1 MPTRH
6 EIEIAGR
13 TLSIETGKLAQQAHG
28 SAVVRYGDAVVLVTA
43 VMGGVREGLDFFP
56 LTIEYEER
64 LYAVGRIPGS
74 FFRREGRP
82 TTEATLSA
90 RLIDRPLRPRFPK
103 GMRNEVQVIATILS
117 ADHVNQPD
125 ILGIIGASAALS
137 ISNIP
142 FNGPVAA
149 TRMGY
154 VDGELVVN
162 PSYEQLAAGELDLT
176 IAGGRDAVIMI
187 EAGAKEVSEE
197 IILEALRIGQENNV
211 KIIEFQDKIAAE
223 VGKPKTQPAFA
234 DAPPAELLS
243 AVESLSRPAIE
254 AIIDRGEGRGERN
267 EGVKRA
273 EKEAVERLSGDY
285 DPKAVAKAFDDVLKK
300 TVRAKVIAEGK
311 RPDGRELTEVRP
323 LSSEVALLPRAHGSA
338 LFQRGETQILTVAT
352 LGSRAME
359 QKLDGLSPEDSKR
372 YIHHYNFPPYST
384 GEARR
389 MGTGRREIGHGALAE
404 RALAPVIPSEADFPY
419 AFRVVSEAIGSN
431 GSTSMGSV
439 CGSTMALMDAGVPIL
454 RPVSGVAMGLM
465 TDEQGNFQ
473 VLTDIQGVE
482 DFFGDMDF
490 KVAGTAEGVTAL
502 QMDIKVAGITQEIF
516 RQALAQAKDGRAFIL
531 NHMLSAI
538 AAPRDELNPNAP
550 RMTRVSIPVDK
561 IGSVIGPGGK
571 TIRGIIEATG
581 ATIDVA
587 ADGVVTVGATDG
599 ASAQEAIRMIEG
611 LTKEVQ
617 VGERYTGK
625 VTRLMNF
632 GAFVEI
638 LPGKDGMVHVSELD
652 TQRVDSVESAV
663 KIGDELEVM
672 VIEIDR
678 MGRVNLSRRAVLED
692 LSPEDAAERSN
703 GRSGGDRSGGDRD
716 RGPSRYGDRDRGGPP
731 RGDRGPSR
739 YGDRD
744 RGGPPRGDRGPSRYG
759 DRDRG
764 GPPRGDRGPRRD
776 FRR

>member
-1 MPTRH
+1 MPTHH

-28 SAVVRYGDAVVLVTA
+28 AAVVRYGDAVVLVTA

-82 TTEATLSA
+82 TTEATLAA
-90 RLIDRPLRPRFPK
+90 RLTDRPLRPRFPK
-103 GMRNEVQVIATILS
+103 GMRNEVQIITTVLS

-137 ISNIP
+137 VSHIP

-162 PSYEQLAAGELDLT
+162 PTFEQLAEGKLDLT
-176 IAGGRDAVIMI
+176 IAGSRDAVIMI

-197 IILEALRIGQENNV
+197 IVLEALRIGQENNV
-211 KIIEFQDKIAAE
+211 KVIDLQDEIVAE
-223 VGKPKTQPAFA
+223 VGKAKVDVVLAEQA
-234 DAPPAELLS
+234 DPELVS
-243 AVESLSRPAIE
+243 SIERIAKSAIE
-254 AIIDRGEGRGERN
+254 SIIDRGEGRGERN
-267 EGVKRA
+267 EGIKQA
-273 EKEAVERLSGDY
+273 ERDAIEQLSEQY
-285 DPKAVAKAFDDVLKK
+285 DAKTVAKVFDDVLKK
-300 TVRAKVIAEGK
+300 TVRAKVIKEGK
-311 RPDGRELTEVRP
+311 RPDGRALTEVRP
-323 LSSEVALLPRAHGSA
+323 LSSEVGLLPRTHGSA

-352 LGSRAME
+352 LGSMSMT
-359 QKLDGLSPEDSKR
+359 QKLDGLSPEDTKR
-372 YIHHYNFPPYST
+372 YIHHYNFPPFST

-404 RALAPVIPSEADFPY
+404 RALAPVIPDDADFPY
-419 AFRVVSEAIGSN
+419 AFRVVSEALGSN

-439 CGSTMALMDAGVPIL
+439 CGSTMALMDAGVPIT

-465 TDEQGNFQ
+465 TDDEGNFQ

-490 KVAGTAEGVTAL
+490 KVAGTKEGITAL
-502 QMDIKVAGITQEIF
+502 QMDIKVSGITQEIF

-531 NHMLSAI
+531 NHMLGTLAE
-538 AAPRDELNPNAP
+538 PRTELNPNAP
-550 RMTRVSIPVDK
+550 RMTRVTIPVDK
-561 IGSVIGPGGK
+561 IGALIGPGGK
-571 TIRGIIEATG
+571 TIRSIIEATG
-581 ATIDVA
+581 ASVDVEN
-587 ADGVVTVGATDG
+587 DGVVTIG
-599 ASAQEAIRMIEG
+599 ASDQAAAEHAIRMIEG
-611 LTKEVQ
+611 LTKEIE
-617 VGERYTGK
+617 VGERYTGH

-638 LPGKDGMVHVSELD
+638 LPGKEGMVHISELD
-652 TQRVDSVESAV
+652 ATRVESVEAAV
-663 KIGDELEVM
+663 KVGDEVEVM

-678 MGRVNLSRRAVLED
+678 MGRVNLSRRAVLEN
-692 LSPEDAAERSN
+692 LSPEDVASRSN
-703 GRSGGDRSGGDRD
+703 GRSGGGDRGPRDRGGRPGGDRD
-716 RGPSRYGDRDRGGPP
+716 RGPRRP
-731 RGDRGPSR
+731 REFG
-739 YGDRD
+739 
-744 RGGPPRGDRGPSRYG
+744 
-759 DRDRG
+759 
-764 GPPRGDRGPRRD
+764 RR
-776 FRR
+776 

>member
-6 EIEIAGR
+6 EIQIAGR

-82 TTEATLSA
+82 TTEATLAA
-90 RLIDRPLRPRFPK
+90 RLTDRPLRPRFPK
-103 GMRNEVQVIATILS
+103 GMRNEVQIIVTVLS

-137 ISNIP
+137 VSHIP

-162 PSYEQLAAGELDLT
+162 PTYEQLAKSKLDLS
-176 IAGGRDAVIMI
+176 IAGSRDAVIMI

-197 IILEALRIGQENNV
+197 VILEALRIGQETNV
-211 KIIEFQDKIAAE
+211 RIIEMQDKLAAE
-223 VGKPKTQPAFA
+223 VGVPKAEVVLAQPPDPALVA
-234 DAPPAELLS
+234 KVDALA
-243 AVESLSRPAIE
+243 RPTLE
-254 AIIDRGEGRGERN
+254 GIIDRGQGRGERN
-267 EGVKRA
+267 ENIRDA
-273 EKEAVERLSGDY
+273 ERKAVQEFGEQY
-285 DPKAVAKAFDDVLKK
+285 DPKTVAAVFDDVLKK
-300 TVRAKVIAEGK
+300 IVREKVIKESK
-311 RPDGRELTEVRP
+311 RPDGRKLTEVRP
-323 LSSEVALLPRAHGSA
+323 LSSEVGLLPRTHGSA

-352 LGSRAME
+352 LGSLSME

-372 YIHHYNFPPYST
+372 YIHHYNFPPFST

-404 RALAPVIPSEADFPY
+404 RALLPVIPDETEFPY
-419 AFRVVSEAIGSN
+419 AFRVVSEALGSN

-439 CGSTMALMDAGVPIL
+439 CGSTMSLMDAGVPIK

-465 TDEQGNFQ
+465 TDEAGNFQ

-490 KVAGTAEGVTAL
+490 KVAGSAEGITAL

-516 RQALAQAKDGRAFIL
+516 RQALAQAKEGRAFIL
-531 NHMLSAI
+531 QHMLSTIGAHR
-538 AAPRDELNPNAP
+538 PELNPNAP
-550 RMTRVSIPVDK
+550 RMTRISIPADK
-561 IGSVIGPGGK
+561 IGALIGPGGK
-571 TIRGIIEATG
+571 TIRGIIDATG
-581 ATIDVA
+581 ASIDVDNDGSVTIGA
-587 ADGVVTVGATDG
+587 ASQD
-599 ASAQEAIRMIEG
+599 SAEEAIRMIEG

-617 VGERYTGK
+617 IGERYSGK
-625 VTRLMNF
+625 VTRIMNF

-638 LPGKDGMVHVSELD
+638 LPGKDGMVHISELD
-652 TQRVDSVESAV
+652 SKRVDSVDSVV
-663 KIGDELEVM
+663 KIGDEVEVM
-672 VIEIDR
+672 VVEIDR
-678 MGRVNLSRRAVLED
+678 MGRINLSRRAVLEG
-692 LSPEDAAERSN
+692 LSSEDVAAARPPSRN
-703 GRSGGDRSGGDRD
+703 GGGRDNGDRRRPDRDRD
-716 RGPSRYGDRDRGGPP
+716 RGPRRP
-731 RGDRGPSR
+731 REFE
-739 YGDRD
+739 
-744 RGGPPRGDRGPSRYG
+744 
-759 DRDRG
+759 
-764 GPPRGDRGPRRD
+764 RR
-776 FRR
+776 

>member
-6 EIEIAGR
+6 EIQIAGR

-82 TTEATLSA
+82 TTEATLAA
-90 RLIDRPLRPRFPK
+90 RLTDRPLRPRFPK
-103 GMRNEVQVIATILS
+103 GMRNEVQIIVTVLS

-137 ISNIP
+137 VSHIP

-162 PSYEQLAAGELDLT
+162 PTYEELARSKLDLS
-176 IAGGRDAVIMI
+176 IAGSRDAVIMI

-197 IILEALRIGQENNV
+197 VVLEALRVGQETNV
-211 KIIEFQDKIAAE
+211 RVIEMQDKLAAE
-223 VGKPKTQPAFA
+223 VGVPKAEPVFSQGPDPALTA
-234 DAPPAELLS
+234 KVDALVRSTL
-243 AVESLSRPAIE
+243 ESV
-254 AIIDRGEGRGERN
+254 IDRGQGRGERN
-267 EGVKRA
+267 EHIKAA
-273 EKEAVERLSGDY
+273 ERQAVQAFGEEY
-285 DPKAVAKAFDDVLKK
+285 DAKAVAGVFDDVLKK
-300 TVRAKVIAEGK
+300 IVREKVIREGK
-311 RPDGRELTEVRP
+311 RPDGRKLTEVRP
-323 LSSEVALLPRAHGSA
+323 LSSEVGLLPRTHGSA

-352 LGSRAME
+352 LGSLSME

-372 YIHHYNFPPYST
+372 YIHHYNFPPFST

-404 RALAPVIPSEADFPY
+404 RALLPVIPDETEFPY
-419 AFRVVSEAIGSN
+419 AFRVVSEALGSN

-439 CGSTMALMDAGVPIL
+439 CGSTMSLMDAGVPIK

-465 TDEQGNFQ
+465 TDEAGNFQ

-490 KVAGTAEGVTAL
+490 KVAGSAEGITAL

-516 RQALAQAKDGRAFIL
+516 RQALAQAKEGRAFIL
-531 NHMLSAI
+531 EHMLSTI
-538 AAPRDELNPNAP
+538 GQPRPELNPNAP
-550 RMTRVSIPVDK
+550 RMTRISIPADK
-561 IGSVIGPGGK
+561 IGALIGPGGK
-571 TIRGIIEATG
+571 TIRSIIDATG
-581 ATIDVA
+581 ASIDVDN
-587 ADGVVTVGATDG
+587 DGSVTIG
-599 ASAQEAIRMIEG
+599 ASSGESAEEAIRMIEG

-617 VGERYTGK
+617 IGERYSGK
-625 VTRLMNF
+625 VTRIMNF

-638 LPGKDGMVHVSELD
+638 LPGKDGMVHISELD
-652 TQRVDSVESAV
+652 TKRVDSVESVV
-663 KIGDELEVM
+663 KIGDEVEVM
-672 VIEIDR
+672 VVEIDR

-692 LSPEDAAERSN
+692 LSPEDVAAARP
-703 GRSGGDRSGGDRD
+703 
-716 RGPSRYGDRDRGGPP
+716 PSRNGGGRDN
-731 RGDRGPSR
+731 
-739 YGDRD
+739 
-744 RGGPPRGDRGPSRYG
+744 
-759 DRDRG
+759 
-764 GPPRGDRGPRRD
+764 GDRGPRRPD
-776 FRR
+776 RDRDRGPRRPREFERR

>member
-1 MPTRH
+1 MPTYH

-28 SAVVRYGDAVVLVTA
+28 SAVVRYGEAVVLVTA

-82 TTEATLSA
+82 TTEATLAA
-90 RLIDRPLRPRFPK
+90 RLADRPLRPRFPK
-103 GMRNEVQVIATILS
+103 GMRNEVQIITTILS
-117 ADHVNQPD
+117 ADHENQPD

-137 ISNIP
+137 VSQIP

-162 PSYEQLAAGELDLT
+162 PTFEQLAAGKLDLT
-176 IAGGRDAVIMI
+176 IAGSRDAVIMI

-197 IILEALRIGQENNV
+197 IVLEALRVGQENNV
-211 KIIEFQDKIAAE
+211 KVIDLQDKIVAE
-223 VGKPKTQPAFA
+223 VGKAKVEPLFMEPTDP
-234 DAPPAELLS
+234 ELLS
-243 AVESLSRPAIE
+243 SIE
-254 AIIDRGEGRGERN
+254 RIAKSTLEGIIDRGEGRGERN

-273 EKEAVERLSGDY
+273 EKDAIEQLSEQY
-285 DPKAVAKAFDDVLKK
+285 DAKTVAKAFDEVLKK
-300 TVRAKVIAEGK
+300 TVRAKVIKEGK
-311 RPDGRELTEVRP
+311 RPDGRALTEVRS
-323 LSSEVALLPRAHGSA
+323 LSSEVGLLPRTHGSA

-352 LGSRAME
+352 LGSMSMVQR
-359 QKLDGLSPEDSKR
+359 LDGLSPEDTKR
-372 YIHHYNFPPYST
+372 YIHHYNFPPFST

-404 RALAPVIPSEADFPY
+404 RALVPVIPDESDFPY
-419 AFRVVSEAIGSN
+419 AFRVVSEALGSN

-439 CGSTMALMDAGVPIL
+439 CGSTMALMDAGVPIK

-465 TDEQGNFQ
+465 KDEEGNFQ

-490 KVAGTAEGVTAL
+490 KVAGTSEGITAL
-502 QMDIKVAGITQEIF
+502 QMDIKVSGISQDIF
-516 RQALAQAKDGRAFIL
+516 HQALAQAKDGRAFIL
-531 NHMLSAI
+531 NHMLGTLAT
-538 AAPRDELNPNAP
+538 PRAELNPNAP

-561 IGSVIGPGGK
+561 IGALIGPGGK
-571 TIRGIIEATG
+571 TIRSIIETTG
-581 ATIDVA
+581 ASIDVEN
-587 ADGVVTVGATDG
+587 DGVVTIGAADE
-599 ASAQEAIRMIEG
+599 AAAQHAIRIIEG
-611 LTKEVQ
+611 LTKDVE
-617 VGERYTGK
+617 VGERYTGH

-638 LPGKDGMVHVSELD
+638 LPGKEGMVHVSELD
-652 TQRVDSVESAV
+652 TERVESVEAAV
-663 KIGDELEVM
+663 KVGDELEVM

-678 MGRVNLSRRAVLED
+678 MGRVNLSRRAVLEN
-692 LSPEDAAERSN
+692 LSPEDVASSRSN
-703 GRSGGDRSGGDRD
+703 GRSGG
-716 RGPSRYGDRDRGGPP
+716 
-731 RGDRGPSR
+731 
-739 YGDRD
+739 
-744 RGGPPRGDRGPSRYG
+744 
-759 DRDRG
+759 
-764 GPPRGDRGPRRD
+764 GDRGPRDRGGD
-776 FRR
+776 RGRGPSRPREFGRR

>member
-1 MPTRH
+1 MPTYH
-6 EIEIAGR
+6 EIELAGR

-82 TTEATLSA
+82 TTEATLAA
-90 RLIDRPLRPRFPK
+90 RLTDRPLRPRFPK
-103 GMRNEVQVIATILS
+103 GMRNEVQIITTVLS

-137 ISNIP
+137 VSQIP

-162 PSYEQLAAGELDLT
+162 PTFEQLAEGKLDLT
-176 IAGGRDAVIMI
+176 IAGSRDAVIMI

-197 IILEALRIGQENNV
+197 IVLEALRIGQENNV
-211 KIIEFQDKIAAE
+211 KVIDLQDKIVAE
-223 VGKPKTQPAFA
+223 AGKAKVDVVVAEQA
-234 DAPPAELLS
+234 DPELVS
-243 AVESLSRPAIE
+243 SIERIAKSAIE
-254 AIIDRGEGRGERN
+254 SIIDRGEGRGERN
-267 EGVKRA
+267 EGIKQA
-273 EKEAVERLSGDY
+273 EREAIEQLSEQY
-285 DPKAVAKAFDDVLKK
+285 DAKTVAKVFDDVLKK
-300 TVRAKVIAEGK
+300 TVRAKVIKEGK
-311 RPDGRELTEVRP
+311 RPDGRALTEVRP
-323 LSSEVALLPRAHGSA
+323 LSSEVGLLPRTHGSA

-352 LGSRAME
+352 LGSMSMT
-359 QKLDGLSPEDSKR
+359 QKLDGLSPEDTKR
-372 YIHHYNFPPYST
+372 YIHHYNFPPFST

-404 RALAPVIPSEADFPY
+404 RALAPVIPDDADFPY
-419 AFRVVSEAIGSN
+419 AFRVVSEALGSN

-439 CGSTMALMDAGVPIL
+439 CGSTMALMDAGVPIK

-465 TDEQGNFQ
+465 TDEEGNFQ

-490 KVAGTAEGVTAL
+490 KVAGTKEGITAL
-502 QMDIKVAGITQEIF
+502 QMDIKVSGITQEIF

-531 NHMLSAI
+531 NHMLGTLAE
-538 AAPRDELNPNAP
+538 PRTELNPNAP

-561 IGSVIGPGGK
+561 IGALIGPGGK
-571 TIRGIIEATG
+571 TIRSIVETTG
-581 ATIDVA
+581 ASVDVEN
-587 ADGVVTVGATDG
+587 DGVVTIG
-599 ASAQEAIRMIEG
+599 ASDQAAAEHAIRMIEG
-611 LTKEVQ
+611 LTKEIE
-617 VGERYTGK
+617 VGERYTGH

-638 LPGKDGMVHVSELD
+638 LPGKEGMVHISELD
-652 TQRVDSVESAV
+652 TTRVESVEAAV
-663 KIGDELEVM
+663 KMGDEVEVM
-672 VIEIDR
+672 VVEIDR
-678 MGRVNLSRRAVLED
+678 MGRVNLSRRAVLEN
-692 LSPEDAAERSN
+692 LSPEDVASRSN
-703 GRSGGDRSGGDRD
+703 GRSSDRGPRDRGGRPGGDRD
-716 RGPSRYGDRDRGGPP
+716 RGPRRP
-731 RGDRGPSR
+731 REFG
-739 YGDRD
+739 
-744 RGGPPRGDRGPSRYG
+744 
-759 DRDRG
+759 
-764 GPPRGDRGPRRD
+764 RR
-776 FRR
+776 

>member
-1 MPTRH
+1 MPTHH

-82 TTEATLSA
+82 TTEATLAA
-90 RLIDRPLRPRFPK
+90 RLTDRPLRPRFPK
-103 GMRNEVQVIATILS
+103 GMRNEVQIITTVLS
-117 ADHVNQPD
+117 ADHENQPD

-137 ISNIP
+137 ISHIP

-162 PSYEQLAAGELDLT
+162 PTYDQLAAGKLDLT
-176 IAGGRDAVIMI
+176 IAGSRDAVIMI

-197 IILEALRIGQENNV
+197 VILEALRIGQENNV
-211 KIIEFQDKIAAE
+211 RIIDLQDRIVAE
-223 VGKPKTQPAFA
+223 AGKPKTDVVFSEGSDP
-234 DAPPAELLS
+234 ELLS
-243 AVESLSRPAIE
+243 GIERIARPTLE
-254 AIIDRGEGRGERN
+254 RIIDRGEGRGERN
-267 EGVKRA
+267 EGIKQA
-273 EKEAVERLSGDY
+273 EHEAIEQLGEGY
-285 DPKAVAKAFDDVLKK
+285 DAKVVAKAFDDVLKK
-300 TVRAKVIAEGK
+300 TVRAKVIKEGK
-311 RPDGRELTEVRP
+311 RPDGRALTEVRP
-323 LSSEVALLPRAHGSA
+323 LSSEVGLLPRTHGSA

-352 LGSRAME
+352 LGSMSMT
-359 QKLDGLSPEDSKR
+359 QKLDGLSPEDTKR
-372 YIHHYNFPPYST
+372 YIHHYNFPPFST

-404 RALAPVIPSEADFPY
+404 RALAPVIPDEADFPY
-419 AFRVVSEAIGSN
+419 AFRVVSEALGSN

-439 CGSTMALMDAGVPIL
+439 CGSTMALMDAGVPIT

-465 TDEQGNFQ
+465 TDDEGNFQ

-490 KVAGTAEGVTAL
+490 KVAGTSEGITAL
-502 QMDIKVAGITQEIF
+502 QMDIKVSGITQEIF

-531 NHMLSAI
+531 NHMLGTLAE
-538 AAPRDELNPNAP
+538 PRTELNPNAP

-561 IGSVIGPGGK
+561 IGALIGPGGK
-571 TIRGIIEATG
+571 TIRSIIEATG
-581 ATIDVA
+581 ASVDVEN
-587 ADGVVTVGATDG
+587 DGVVTIG
-599 ASAQEAIRMIEG
+599 ASDQAAAEHAIRMIEG
-611 LTKEVQ
+611 LTKEVE
-617 VGERYTGK
+617 VGERYTGH

-638 LPGKDGMVHVSELD
+638 LPGKEGMVHVSELD
-652 TQRVDSVESAV
+652 TKRVESVEAAV
-663 KIGDELEVM
+663 KVGDELEVM
-672 VIEIDR
+672 VVEIDR
-678 MGRVNLSRRAVLED
+678 MGRVNLSRRAVLEN
-692 LSPEDAAERSN
+692 LSPEEVGSRSN
-703 GRSGGDRSGGDRD
+703 GRSGGDRGPRNYDRDRRGGDRD
-716 RGPSRYGDRDRGGPP
+716 RGPRRP
-731 RGDRGPSR
+731 REFG
-739 YGDRD
+739 
-744 RGGPPRGDRGPSRYG
+744 
-759 DRDRG
+759 
-764 GPPRGDRGPRRD
+764 RR
-776 FRR
+776 

>member
-1 MPTRH
+1 MSTHH

-28 SAVVRYGDAVVLVTA
+28 SAVVRYGDTVVLVTA

-82 TTEATLSA
+82 TTEATLAA
-90 RLIDRPLRPRFPK
+90 RLTDRPLRPRFPK
-103 GMRNEVQVIATILS
+103 GMRNEVQVIVTVLS

-137 ISNIP
+137 VSQVP

-154 VDGELVVN
+154 IDGEIVVN
-162 PSYEQLAAGELDLT
+162 PTFEQLAVSKLDLT
-176 IAGGRDAVIMI
+176 IAGSRDAVIMI

-197 IILEALRIGQENNV
+197 VVLEALRIGQETNV
-211 KIIEFQDKIAAE
+211 KVIELQDKLVAE
-223 VGKPKTQPAFA
+223 VGKPKTEVIVADQPDPALVSKV
-234 DAPPAELLS
+234 DAAVRS
-243 AVESLSRPAIE
+243 ALESV
-254 AIIDRGEGRGERN
+254 IDRGQGRGERN
-267 EGVKRA
+267 EHVKAA
-273 EKEAVERLSGDY
+273 EQDAIDRYAAEY
-285 DPKAVAKAFDDVLKK
+285 DSKTVAKVFDDVLKK
-300 TVRAKVIAEGK
+300 IVREKVIKEGK
-311 RPDGRELTEVRP
+311 RPDGRKLTEVRP
-323 LSSEVALLPRAHGSA
+323 LSSEVGLLPRTHGSA

-352 LGSRAME
+352 LGSLTME

-372 YIHHYNFPPYST
+372 YIHHYNFPPFST

-404 RALAPVIPSEADFPY
+404 RALLPVIPDETEFPY
-419 AFRVVSEAIGSN
+419 AFRVVSEALGSN

-439 CGSTMALMDAGVPIL
+439 CGSTMSLMDAGVPIK

-465 TDEQGNFQ
+465 ADEAGNYQ

-490 KVAGTAEGVTAL
+490 KVAGTAEGITAL

-516 RQALAQAKDGRAFIL
+516 HQALAQAKEGRAFIL
-531 NHMLSAI
+531 NHMLSTI
-538 AAPRDELNPNAP
+538 GEHRPELNPNAP
-550 RMTRVSIPVDK
+550 RMTRISIPADK
-561 IGSVIGPGGK
+561 IGALIGPGGK
-571 TIRGIIEATG
+571 TIRSIIDATG
-581 ATIDVA
+581 ASIDVDN
-587 ADGVVTVGATDG
+587 DGSVTIG
-599 ASAQEAIRMIEG
+599 ASSGESAEEAIRMIEG
-611 LTKEVQ
+611 LTKEIH
-617 VGERYTGK
+617 VGDRYTGK
-625 VTRLMNF
+625 VSRIMSF

-652 TQRVDSVESAV
+652 TKRVESVESAV
-663 KIGDELEVM
+663 KIGDELDVM

-678 MGRVNLSRRAVLED
+678 MGRVNLSRRAVLEG
-692 LSPEDAAERSN
+692 LSPEEAAASRPQARN
-703 GRSGGDRSGGDRD
+703 GGGSRDGGGDRRPDRD
-716 RGPSRYGDRDRGGPP
+716 RGPRRPREFDRR
-731 RGDRGPSR
+731 
-739 YGDRD
+739 
-744 RGGPPRGDRGPSRYG
+744 
-759 DRDRG
+759 
-764 GPPRGDRGPRRD
+764 
-776 FRR
+776 

>member
-1 MPTRH
+1 MPTHH
-6 EIEIAGR
+6 EIELAGR

-82 TTEATLSA
+82 TTEATLAA
-90 RLIDRPLRPRFPK
+90 RLTDRPLRPRFPK
-103 GMRNEVQVIATILS
+103 GMRNEVQIITTVLS

-137 ISNIP
+137 VSQIP

-162 PSYEQLAAGELDLT
+162 PTFEQLAEGKLDLT
-176 IAGGRDAVIMI
+176 IAGSRDAVIMI

-197 IILEALRIGQENNV
+197 IVLEALRIGQENNV
-211 KIIEFQDKIAAE
+211 KVIDLQDKIVAE
-223 VGKPKTQPAFA
+223 AGKAKVDVVVAEQA
-234 DAPPAELLS
+234 DPELVS
-243 AVESLSRPAIE
+243 NIERIAKSAIE
-254 AIIDRGEGRGERN
+254 SIIDRGEGCGERN
-267 EGVKRA
+267 EGIKQA
-273 EKEAVERLSGDY
+273 EREAIEQLSEQY
-285 DPKAVAKAFDDVLKK
+285 DAKTVAKVFDDVLKK
-300 TVRAKVIAEGK
+300 TVRAKVIKEGK
-311 RPDGRELTEVRP
+311 RPDGRALTEVRP
-323 LSSEVALLPRAHGSA
+323 LSSEVGLLPRTHGSA

-352 LGSRAME
+352 LGSMSMT
-359 QKLDGLSPEDSKR
+359 QKLDGLSPEDTKR
-372 YIHHYNFPPYST
+372 YIHHYNFPPFST

-404 RALAPVIPSEADFPY
+404 RALAPVIPDDADFPY
-419 AFRVVSEAIGSN
+419 AFRVVSEALGSN

-439 CGSTMALMDAGVPIL
+439 CGSTMALMDAGVPIK

-465 TDEQGNFQ
+465 TDEEGNFQ

-490 KVAGTAEGVTAL
+490 KVAGTSEGITAL
-502 QMDIKVAGITQEIF
+502 QMDIKVSGITQEIF

-531 NHMLSAI
+531 NHMLGTLAE
-538 AAPRDELNPNAP
+538 PRTELNPNAP

-561 IGSVIGPGGK
+561 IGALIGPGGK
-571 TIRGIIEATG
+571 TIRSIVETTG
-581 ATIDVA
+581 ASVDVEN
-587 ADGVVTVGATDG
+587 DGVVTIG
-599 ASAQEAIRMIEG
+599 ASDQAAAEHAIRMIEG
-611 LTKEVQ
+611 LTKEIE
-617 VGERYTGK
+617 VGERYTGH

-638 LPGKDGMVHVSELD
+638 LPGKEGMVHISELD
-652 TQRVDSVESAV
+652 TTRVESVEAAV
-663 KIGDELEVM
+663 KMGDEVEVM
-672 VIEIDR
+672 VVEIDR
-678 MGRVNLSRRAVLED
+678 MGRVNLSRRAVLEN
-692 LSPEDAAERSN
+692 LSPEDVASRSN
-703 GRSGGDRSGGDRD
+703 GRSSDRGPRDRGGRPGGDRD
-716 RGPSRYGDRDRGGPP
+716 RGPRRP
-731 RGDRGPSR
+731 REFG
-739 YGDRD
+739 
-744 RGGPPRGDRGPSRYG
+744 
-759 DRDRG
+759 
-764 GPPRGDRGPRRD
+764 RR
-776 FRR
+776 